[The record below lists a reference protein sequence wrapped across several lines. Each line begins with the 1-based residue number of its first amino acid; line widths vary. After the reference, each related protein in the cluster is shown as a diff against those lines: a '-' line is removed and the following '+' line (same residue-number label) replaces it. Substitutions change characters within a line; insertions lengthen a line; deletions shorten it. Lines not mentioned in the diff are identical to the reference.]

1 MNFIRRKSYGNL
13 SQILF
18 GRLIKF
24 FLEIDEPIDE
34 LLLLGT
40 EGFDGQPVANTS
52 VGGAANH
59 HGLLIQHLSVR
70 PRPSTTTTTKKN
82 YRWKIPTGWKSVPP
96 LHLRECVAA
105 VVVTAA
111 AAAIVVAVAAVVV
124 AAAVA
129 GGGWP

>member
-1 MNFIRRKSYGNL
+1 MIE
-13 SQILF
+13 
-18 GRLIKF
+18 F
-24 FLEIDEPIDE
+24 FLEIDEPVDE

-70 PRPSTTTTTKKN
+70 PRPSTTTTKK
-82 YRWKIPTGWKSVPP
+82 RKIRDEKFKQVGNLL

-111 AAAIVVAVAAVVV
+111 AAAAIVVAAVAVVV
-124 AAAVA
+124 VAAVA

>member
-1 MNFIRRKSYGNL
+1 MIE
-13 SQILF
+13 
-18 GRLIKF
+18 F
-24 FLEIDEPIDE
+24 FLEIDEPVDE

-70 PRPSTTTTTKKN
+70 HAHQQRRKKKKKN
-82 YRWKIPTGWKSVPP
+82 RRKIQQVGN
-96 LHLRECVAA
+96 LFLFGLRECVAA
-105 VVVTAA
+105 VVVAAA
-111 AAAIVVAVAAVVV
+111 AAAIVVVAVVV
-124 AAAVA
+124 VGAADVA

>member
-1 MNFIRRKSYGNL
+1 LNFIRKSYGNL

-18 GRLIKF
+18 GRLIEF

-82 YRWKIPTGWKSVPP
+82 YKIPTGWKSVPP

-105 VVVTAA
+105 VVVVAA
-111 AAAIVVAVAAVVV
+111 AAAIVVAVVVV
-124 AAAVA
+124 VAAVA